1 MGSGSYSCGCGAD
14 SGGRGVEV
22 YRCQCLLVVR
32 NSLSVFSSVTAP
44 QDCSVDAHRVSSTRT
59 PTKRSQH
66 M

>member
-1 MGSGSYSCGCGAD
+1 VVATVVD
-14 SGGRGVEV
+14 AELIVVGVGLRFIDASV
-22 YRCQCLLVVR
+22 LLVIR

-59 PTKRSQH
+59 PTKGSQH